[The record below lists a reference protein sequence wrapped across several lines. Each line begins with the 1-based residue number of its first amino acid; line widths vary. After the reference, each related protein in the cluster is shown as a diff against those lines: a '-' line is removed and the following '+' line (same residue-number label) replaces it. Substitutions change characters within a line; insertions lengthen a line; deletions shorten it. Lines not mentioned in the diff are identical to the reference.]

1 MPKKVLFVCHGNICR
16 SIMAEYICKQ
26 IRPDLYCE
34 SRACSYEEEG
44 NDIYPPAKRCLDKH
58 GIVYQR
64 HHAHRITQKDYDDF
78 DEIYIMDHSNMRL
91 ISRIVNDTKHKIR
104 YLAAEEI
111 DDPWY
116 TGDFD
121 GVYRQLY
128 AAIESL

>member
-1 MPKKVLFVCHGNICR
+1 
-16 SIMAEYICKQ
+16 
-26 IRPDLYCE
+26 
-34 SRACSYEEEG
+34 
-44 NDIYPPAKRCLDKH
+44 
-58 GIVYQR
+58 
-64 HHAHRITQKDYDDF
+64 
-78 DEIYIMDHSNMRL
+78 MRL